1 MRFLPLFALALF
13 VSCSTS
19 ESEAAHNPEAQ
30 TEPAADPVTFED
42 TDGDGLPDK
51 IGVDGAEFTD
61 TDGDGIPDKRESD

>member
-1 MRFLPLFALALF
+1 MRFFSLLLIALFA
-13 VSCSTS
+13 SCSTS
-19 ESEAAHNPEAQ
+19 ESEAANNPEAPAD
-30 TEPAADPVTFED
+30 PAADPVTFED